1 MLDGLIYAF
10 LFDGEGGAKELQAE
24 EIAGWQPDHGL
35 MWLHLDY
42 SKPDVQRWI
51 SGESGLDPVTVSAL
65 LAEETR
71 PRASV
76 AGKSLLMSLRGV
88 NLNPGAD
95 PEDMVSIRLWSD
107 GQRIISSRR
116 RRLLSMDDIVG
127 QIRNG
132 NGPRTAAE
140 FITLLAF
147 RLTARMHD
155 AIDELE
161 DGVAELEEAVL
172 TGSRQA
178 MRAELSAMRRELIA
192 LRRYIAPQREA
203 LSRIQ
208 MEAPSWFDDMQK
220 LRMRET
226 ADRLML
232 YIEVLDSVRERAT
245 VAQEEL
251 INQMS
256 EEANRRMYVLSIVA
270 AIFLPLGFFTGL
282 LGINV
287 GGMPGA
293 DNGWAFWAVCGI
305 CVAVVV
311 WEVLLFRKKRW
322 L

>member
-10 LFDGEGGAKELQAE
+10 LFDGEGGAKELQAD
-24 EIAGWQPDHGL
+24 EIASWQPEQGL
-35 MWLHLDY
+35 MWLHFDY

-51 SGESGLDPVTVSAL
+51 SEESGLDPVTVSAL
-65 LAEETR
+65 LAEDTR

-76 AGKSLLMSLRGV
+76 TGKSLLMSLRGV

-107 GQRIISSRR
+107 GQRIVSSRR

-127 QIRNG
+127 QIRSG

-140 FITLLAF
+140 FITVLAA

-155 AIDELE
+155 AIEELE
-161 DGVAELEEAVL
+161 DDVAELEEAVL
-172 TGSRQA
+172 TESRQA
-178 MRAELSAMRRELIA
+178 MRTELSAMRRELIA

-208 MEAPSWFDDMQK
+208 LEAPGWFDDLQK
-220 LRMRET
+220 LRMREL

-232 YIEVLDSVRERAT
+232 YVEILDSVRERAG

-251 INQMS
+251 VNQMS

-293 DNGWAFWAVCGI
+293 DSGWAFWAVCAI
-305 CVAVVV
+305 CVTVVV

>member
-10 LFDGEGGAKELQAE
+10 LFDGEGGAKELQAD
-24 EIAGWQPDHGL
+24 EIASWQPDQGL
-35 MWLHLDY
+35 MWLHFDY

-51 SGESGLDPVTVSAL
+51 SEESGLDPVTVSAL
-65 LAEETR
+65 LAEDTR

-76 AGKSLLMSLRGV
+76 TGKSLLMSLRGV

-107 GQRIISSRR
+107 GQRIVSSRR

-127 QIRNG
+127 QIRSG

-140 FITLLAF
+140 FITVLAA

-155 AIDELE
+155 AIEELE
-161 DGVAELEEAVL
+161 DDVAELEEAVL
-172 TGSRQA
+172 TESRQA
-178 MRAELSAMRRELIA
+178 MRTELSAMRRELIA

-208 MEAPSWFDDMQK
+208 LEAPGWFDDLQK
-220 LRMRET
+220 LRMREL

-232 YIEVLDSVRERAT
+232 YVEILDSVRERAG

-251 INQMS
+251 VNQMS

-293 DNGWAFWAVCGI
+293 DSGWAFWAVCAI
-305 CVAVVV
+305 CVTVVV

>member
-10 LFDGEGGAKELQAE
+10 LFDGDGGAKELQAE
-24 EIAGWQPDHGL
+24 EIEGWAPDQGL
-35 MWLHLDY
+35 LWLHFDY
-42 SKPDVQRWI
+42 SKAEAQHWI
-51 SGESGLDPVTVSAL
+51 TEKSDLDPIAVSAL

-76 AGKSLLMSLRGV
+76 AGKTLLMALRGV
-88 NLNPGAD
+88 NMNPGAD

-107 GQRIISSRR
+107 GKRIISSRR
-116 RRLLSMDDIVG
+116 RRLLSVDDIISK
-127 QIRNG
+127 IRNG
-132 NGPRTAAE
+132 TGPTTAAE
-140 FITLLAF
+140 FIALLAAQ
-147 RLTARMHD
+147 LTARMHD

-161 DGVAELEEAVL
+161 DQVAELEEQVL
-172 TGSRQA
+172 TESRQA
-178 MRAELSAMRRELIA
+178 MRAELSDMRRELIA

-203 LSRIQ
+203 LNRIQ
-208 MEAPSWFDDMQK
+208 LDAPSWFDDMQK

-226 ADRLML
+226 ADRLTL
-232 YIEVLDSVRERAT
+232 YIEVLDSVRERAG

-251 INQMS
+251 NNQIS

-293 DNGWAFWAVCGI
+293 DNGWAFWFVCGI

-311 WEVLLFRKKRW
+311 WEVLLFRRKQW